1 MNYIDKLGK
10 HMIML
15 MDALGATMILL
26 FETVREIRH
35 ISSKNLFRQMA
46 HLGVDSI
53 VIVSLTLIFAGA
65 VMTMQV
71 ADVMIEYGAQSTV
84 GGSIAI
90 AMGRELGPVLVGV
103 VLAGRIGAAMTA
115 EIGAMS
121 VTEQIDALRV
131 MAVNPIAYLVT
142 PRFLACV
149 IMVPILAFY
158 GVFLGVLGGYLVA
171 VQLKGIPSST
181 FIQSINVICNLS
193 DLTYGLI
200 KSSIFGAVIAIVG
213 CYKGMHTKKDAE
225 GVGQSTTS
233 SVVTSIIII
242 FVLNYFLSAILFA
255 GR

>member
-1 MNYIDKLGK
+1 
-10 HMIML
+10 
-15 MDALGATMILL
+15 MDILDSFGRRMMRFVDVLGAITLL
-26 FETVREIRH
+26 IIETVREIRH
-35 ISSKNLFRQMA
+35 MSKKSLFRQMS

-71 ADVMIEYGAQSTV
+71 ADVMIDYGAQSTV

-103 VLAGRIGAAMTA
+103 VLAGRVGAAMTA

-131 MAVNPIAYLVT
+131 MAVNPIGYLVT

-149 IMVPILAFY
+149 LMVPVLAFY
-158 GVFLGVLGGYLVA
+158 GVFLGVLGGYIIA
-171 VQLKGIPSST
+171 VDLKGIPSST
-181 FIQSINVICNLS
+181 FINSINMICSLS

-200 KSSIFGAVIAIVG
+200 KASVFGAVIAIVG
-213 CYKGMHTKKDAE
+213 CYKGMHTKKDAA
-225 GVGQSTTS
+225 GVGQATTS

-242 FVLNYFLSAILFA
+242 FILNYFLSAILF
-255 GR
+255 